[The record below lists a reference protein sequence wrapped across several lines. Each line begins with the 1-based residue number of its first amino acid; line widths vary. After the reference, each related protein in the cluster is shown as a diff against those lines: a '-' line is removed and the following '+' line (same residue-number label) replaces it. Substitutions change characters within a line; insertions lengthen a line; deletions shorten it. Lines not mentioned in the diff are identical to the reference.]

1 MAMVNPTRLTISL
14 LLLLTLL
21 ITVGNVLIIQTSL
34 QQNQEKEDQIALLNR
49 RLFSVAEGTESDP
62 QFLSVIEKLPEI
74 SEQTFLESLQLKN
87 LRIFVYD
94 LPSVYNSD
102 QVRRNTLSPPKI
114 WDPNC
119 TGNFYSAEY
128 SMHQYLLR
136 SDYRTLNPEEAD
148 FYYVPAYSCCFLI
161 NNQPNN
167 LTKTG
172 IFHQK
177 LLHHIRTSY
186 PYFNRSNGRDHVWA
200 FTQGFGARLFGDFHP
215 IRSGIF
221 LVHNGQFTI
230 EDFTPHK
237 DLTIPPDLTGYGFPS
252 IYEIPESRRPLK
264 QWLAHFGGTVLPLNL
279 TDARGSHYS
288 KGVRQYI
295 KEHFSHDK
303 DFQVT
308 GTRVKTYVRDMMSSI
323 FCLCPEGWHAWNP
336 RPYQAVQLG
345 CIPVLLSEEIELA
358 FEEVLDYSRF
368 MLRVRPSDVTNL
380 KSILQ
385 SISPGEISSM
395 QREMERVWRL
405 FNYGPQGLAP
415 QMILKMLARR
425 KTPHHIR
432 REYHNIQLV
441 VG

>member
-1 MAMVNPTRLTISL
+1 MGAITLTRITISL
-14 LLLLTLL
+14 LLVLTLL
-21 ITVGNVLIIQTSL
+21 IVVGNVFIIQTSL
-34 QQNQEKEDQIALLNR
+34 QQNEEKEAQIQLLHR
-49 RLFSVAEGTESDP
+49 RLLSFAEGTESDP
-62 QFLSVIEKLPEI
+62 EFLTLIEHLPEI

-94 LPSVYNSD
+94 LPSVYNID
-102 QVRRNTLSPPKI
+102 QVRINSLRPPKI

-119 TGNFYSAEY
+119 TTNFYSAEI
-128 SMHQYLLR
+128 SLHRYLLR
-136 SDYRTLNPEEAD
+136 SEYRTLDPDEAD
-148 FYYVPAYSCCFLI
+148 FFYVPAYSCCFLI
-161 NNQPNN
+161 NHQPNN

-172 IFHQK
+172 VFHHK
-177 LLHHIRTSY
+177 LLRYIRTSY
-186 PYFNRSNGRDHVWA
+186 PYFNRSDGRDHVWA
-200 FTQGFGARLFGDFHP
+200 FTQGFGARLFGDFHQ

-221 LVHNGQFTI
+221 LVHNGQFTL

-237 DLTIPPDLTGYGFPS
+237 DLTIPPDLSGYGYPS
-252 IYEIPESRRPLK
+252 LYELPLSKRPNK

-279 TDARGSHYS
+279 TDERGSHYS

-303 DFQVT
+303 DFRVT
-308 GTRVKTYVRDMMSSI
+308 GTRVNSYVKDMMLST

-345 CIPVLLSEEIELA
+345 CIPVLLSDEIELA
-358 FEEVLDYSRF
+358 FEEVLDYSKF
-368 MLRVRPSDVTNL
+368 MLRIRPSDVAKL

-385 SISPGEISSM
+385 SVAPEEVGRM
-395 QREMERVWRL
+395 QRELERVWRL
-405 FNYGPQGLAP
+405 FSYGSQGLAP
-415 QMILKMLARR
+415 HMVLKMLARR